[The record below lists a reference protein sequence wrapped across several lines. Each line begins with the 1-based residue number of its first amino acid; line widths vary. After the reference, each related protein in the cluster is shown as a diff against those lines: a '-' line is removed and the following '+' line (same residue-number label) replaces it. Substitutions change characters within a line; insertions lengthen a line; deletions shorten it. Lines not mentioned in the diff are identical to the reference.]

1 MNFRTRQSYNNR
13 LVFVYPNGEV
23 KQTGF
28 IEVSFHGDDYV
39 LAKNSDDIF
48 YTILDLNGTE
58 VKPGVN
64 VVHRFQNGMLLTYSS
79 FEKEYISSDTYK
91 YKVNYNVYS
100 VLNYTTGKSTVLSV
114 LLSDN
119 LLNVAEDEALR
130 DKCRKTVVKDF
141 LNKPV
146 YRFKDLI
153 FSEIIDYQYIIT
165 GTYVNLSAPGTNNF
179 DFNTYKSRKMWNV
192 SDISIPVPYNN
203 ETDIEAIVSKVSF
216 KEAELALMDL
226 LQMQAEPHT
235 EDFTDSN
242 IYKDAAAEFTMYS
255 RWRKKNQWQMMF
267 ARMLPILFN

>member
-13 LVFVYPNGEV
+13 LVFVYPDGEV
-23 KQTGF
+23 KQTEF

-64 VVHRFQNGMLLTYSS
+64 VVHRFQNGMLLTYSC
-79 FEKEYISSDTYK
+79 FEKEYVSSDTYR

-100 VLNYTTGKSTVLSV
+100 VLNHTTGKSTVLSV
-114 LLSDN
+114 ILSDN

-165 GTYVNLSAPGTNNF
+165 GTYVNLSAPGTHNF
-179 DFNTYKSRKMWNV
+179 DFNSYKNRNMWNV

-203 ETDIEAIVSKVSF
+203 ETDIEAVVSKVSF

-226 LQMQAEPHT
+226 LQMQAEPYN
-235 EDFTDSN
+235 EDFTDTN
-242 IYKDAAAEFTMYS
+242 IYKDAAAEYTMYS

-267 ARMLPILFN
+267 AKMLPILFN